1 MKKENVIVIGGGPAG
16 YTASLYAARAG
27 LEPLCI
33 EGWGAGGQLLVTGQ
47 VENFPGF
54 PDGGL
59 LGPDLVDRIRRQA
72 ESFGARFVTRDVTAV
87 DLSEPPFR
95 VDVGDEAQFA
105 KAVIIATGAT
115 ARQLGLESEAALQ
128 NRGVA
133 YCATC
138 DGPLFTGKRVAIV
151 GGGDAALEEAI
162 GMSKYASEVL
172 VVHRR
177 DELRASK
184 IMQQY
189 ARSNDKIVF
198 ATPYVVDEIL
208 DVAAGRVTGL
218 RLQHVDTGEKRVED
232 VEGVFVSIGHDP
244 NTALFREWIDCD
256 PHGYITVTPGTSRTS
271 VEGIFAAGDV
281 QDPHYRQAVT
291 SAGSGCMAALDAER
305 WLAHRV
311 HGADPAEIRWA
322 VDPAAAV
329 VAR

>member
-16 YTASLYAARAG
+16 YTAALYAARAG

-54 PDGGL
+54 PDGL
-59 LGPDLVDRIRRQA
+59 LGPDLVERIRRQA
-72 ESFGARFVTRDVTAV
+72 ESFGARFVTRDVTSV

-95 VDVGDEAQFA
+95 VDVGDEPQFA
-105 KAVIIATGAT
+105 KAVIVATGAT

-138 DGPLFTGKRVAIV
+138 DGPLFTGKRVAVV

-162 GMSKYASEVL
+162 GMAKYASEVL

-177 DELRASK
+177 DEFRASR
-184 IMQQY
+184 IMQRY
-189 ARSNDKIVF
+189 ARSNEKIAF

-208 DVAAGRVTGL
+208 DVSAGRVTGL
-218 RLQHVDTGEKRVED
+218 RLVHVDTGEERIEP

-244 NTALFREWIDCD
+244 NTELFRDFVECD
-256 PHGYITVTPGTSRTS
+256 PHGYIAVTPGTSRTS
-271 VEGIFAAGDV
+271 VEGVFAAGDV
-281 QDPHYRQAVT
+281 QDPYYRQAVT

-311 HGADPAEIRWA
+311 HGADPAEIRWS

-329 VAR
+329 LER